1 LHRFTGNKQKETSM
15 KENRRDYEEKSVNNN
30 LL

>member
-15 KENRRDYEEKSVNNN
+15 KENRFVTFIIQA
-30 LL
+30 L